1 MNAINRL
8 ITDNRKDLDTA
19 SRGLPNLGQLL
30 GDASQRLDDWTERF
44 NNSLKSGM
52 NERRQ
57 SFTHLSQLLIKPD
70 ALVQSAANRL
80 SSESRALKQTK
91 PIIFGER
98 SSDLS
103 RLSQLLESYSYERVL
118 DRGFSLVTDANH
130 KPITSAT
137 ELPVGNEVI
146 VRLKDGKVGMTV
158 TGSDLPKPN
167 PKKASPKP
175 PDARQRSL
183 L

>member
-1 MNAINRL
+1 
-8 ITDNRKDLDTA
+8 
-19 SRGLPNLGQLL
+19 
-30 GDASQRLDDWTERF
+30 
-44 NNSLKSGM
+44 M

-57 SFTHLSQLLIKPD
+57 TFKHLSQLLVKPD
-70 ALVQSAANRL
+70 ALIQSAANRL
-80 SSESRALKQTK
+80 SSETRALKQTT
-91 PIIFGER
+91 PIIFNER
-98 SSDLS
+98 RSNLS

-118 DRGFSLVTDANH
+118 ERGFSLVTDSNQ

-137 ELPVGNEVI
+137 ELSVGNEVI

-158 TGSDLPKPN
+158 TGSELPKPN